1 MWFRYGFGYGF
12 DVLWHRFWCEFGH
25 FAMLMAPSRHHP
37 NHIFLTFLAK
47 NQILLVKSREMRCL
61 PTSYHNRIFVGF
73 SPESSGATYQN
84 CRFLEFWAGD
94 RILGTLVPDTILINP
109 KLPPNAVM
117 IAKQIIGKLPL
128 GEPRPHQTKTRPY
141 QHHHAKCPIISNPS
155 TI

>member
-1 MWFRYGFGYGF
+1 
-12 DVLWHRFWCEFGH
+12 
-25 FAMLMAPSRHHP
+25 MAPSRHHP

-94 RILGTLVPDTILINP
+94 RILGTLATPKCCYDCQTNNWKTTTWRTPPTSNKNKTISTPSCKMSDHIKSIHDLNP
-109 KLPPNAVM
+109 EKVLKKETLRKEIKSEPNKS
-117 IAKQIIGKLPL
+117 IKK
-128 GEPRPHQTKTRPY
+128 
-141 QHHHAKCPIISNPS
+141 
-155 TI
+155 